1 MTDNYLF
8 YDNGHCVFSDCL
20 SLTAIT
26 LPDSLTSLGEYAFCS
41 ECNGGMF
48 RGWRDGEDE
57 CADEVER
64 VFLGGLGEVESTD
77 ANEVLRLSPV

>member
-1 MTDNYLF
+1 MTDNDLS

-26 LPDSLTSLGEYAFCS
+26 LPDSLTSLGNEAFS
-41 ECNGGMF
+41 GECNGGMF

-77 ANEVLRLSPV
+77 DNEVLRLSPV